1 VLVYLGDLTPVFRA
15 LRGALRD
22 GGRFAFSV
30 EAGDGEEPVLRASS
44 RYAHSDGYLRKMAA
58 DFGFDIESL
67 DAQVLRY
74 DDGAPIDGYLVL
86 MRCRK

>member
-1 VLVYLGDLTPVFRA
+1 VYLGDLAPVFRA

-30 EAGDGEEPVLRASS
+30 EAHAGAEPALLASS
-44 RYAHSDGYLRKMAA
+44 RFAHSEGYLRKMAA
-58 DFGFDIESL
+58 DFGFVIESL
-67 DAQVLRY
+67 DAKVLRY